1 MQARPRIIPHL
12 WFDKEA
18 LEAAEFYTSLFPQS
32 RTLHV
37 GTIHDTPS
45 GDTDTVVFELAGQ
58 TFQAISAG
66 PSFKFNP
73 SISFIVNFDPSR
85 DEQARARLDE
95 AWQALQ
101 DGGQVLMPLDEYPF
115 SKRYGWV
122 QDRYGVSW
130 QMILSN
136 PEGDPRPFL
145 VPCLLFTDGNRGR
158 AREAGEFYRSVF
170 PDSEVGQLE
179 FSPPEES
186 GGGADELVMF
196 SDFRLGDTWF
206 AAMDSPIEHGFGF
219 NEAISFIVECRSQ
232 QEVDHY
238 WEELSADGGEKG
250 PCGWLKDRY
259 GLCWQVVPAELFGML
274 EDPDEEKVARVTQ
287 AFLSMSKLDI
297 EELRR
302 AYSGG

>member
-45 GDTDTVVFELAGQ
+45 GDTEIVVFELAGQ

-66 PSFKFNP
+66 PLFKFNP
-73 SISFIVNFDPSR
+73 SVSFMVNFDPSR
-85 DEQARARLDE
+85 DPQAREHLDAIWE
-95 AWQALQ
+95 ALA

-130 QMILSN
+130 QLILSN
-136 PEGDPRPFL
+136 PEGDPRPYIA
-145 VPCLLFTDGNRGR
+145 PCLLFTGQVAGK
-158 AREAGEFYRSVF
+158 AEEAGAFYREVF
-170 PDSEVGQLE
+170 PSSEEGQLVRQPAGTE
-179 FSPPEES
+179 HE
-186 GGGADELVMF
+186 GTVMF

-206 AAMDSPIEHGFGF
+206 AAMDSFYNHGFGF
-219 NEAISFIVECRSQ
+219 NEALSFVVECQSQ

-238 WEELSADGGEKG
+238 WEGLSADGGKQG
-250 PCGWLKDRY
+250 PCGWLTDKY
-259 GLCWQVVPAELFGML
+259 GLCWQVVPAELFEML
-274 EDPDEEKVARVTQ
+274 EDPDEERVARVTQ
-287 AFLSMSKLDI
+287 AFLGMSKLEI

-302 AYSGG
+302 AYSGS